1 LCAIL
6 ADGPCRVDARSI
18 KERVTELRQCRDRLL
33 NQIEQTPPS
42 TPMDMMAGAMATL
55 KDDLDLA
62 ADFH

>member
-1 LCAIL
+1 M
-6 ADGPCRVDARSI
+6 DARSI